1 MLKIFMLSNAYLNNE
16 DAFTETLILNNIE
29 KSVKKEKIG
38 VVKGKYIELK
48 EKWII
53 KIKLIS

>member
-1 MLKIFMLSNAYLNNE
+1 MLSNAYLNNE

-48 EKWII
+48 EK
-53 KIKLIS
+53 